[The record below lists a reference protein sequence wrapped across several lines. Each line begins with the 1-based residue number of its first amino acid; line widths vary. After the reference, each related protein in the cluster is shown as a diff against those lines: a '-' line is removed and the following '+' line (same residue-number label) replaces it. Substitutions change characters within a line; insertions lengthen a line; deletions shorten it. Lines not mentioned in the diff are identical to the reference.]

1 MDCDAGGAFLPR
13 KGGAILVSIS
23 AAIRAA
29 LLTADPADKVMAT
42 RQIARDW
49 RLGRLSPSFDC
60 TMPDRPARPDKPE
73 TLSPNKMPRRKGG
86 GVAGQIAMLH
96 ALAHIEFI
104 AIDLALD
111 MAGRFGDGFSDD
123 FVSDWLGVAAD
134 EAMHFALLDRRLR
147 ALGSHYGALP
157 AHDGL
162 WEAAETTAHDV
173 LARIAIVPMVLEARG
188 LDVSPM
194 TIARFANQ
202 GDTASARIM
211 QRIYS
216 DEIRHVRVGSRWFTQ
231 ICESQGMST
240 TWHWQ
245 SLVRTYF
252 RGGLKPPFN
261 DSARESAGL
270 PREYYEALALPAVPT
285 HNR

>member
-1 MDCDAGGAFLPR
+1 MVTIA
-13 KGGAILVSIS
+13 

-29 LLTADPADKVMAT
+29 LLTADPVAKVMAT
-42 RQIARDW
+42 RQAARDW
-49 RLGRLSPSFDC
+49 RLGRLDHAFDC
-60 TMPDRPARPDKPE
+60 AMPDRPARPDALE
-73 TLSPNKMPRRKGG
+73 LLSPNKMPRRKGG
-86 GVAGQIAMLH
+86 GIAGQVAMLH
-96 ALAHIEFI
+96 ALAHIEFV

-111 MAGRFGDGFSDD
+111 MAGRFGEGLSRD

-147 ALGSHYGALP
+147 SLGSHYGAHP

-173 LARIAIVPMVLEARG
+173 LARIAIVPLVLEARG
-188 LDVSPM
+188 LDVSPA
-194 TIARFANQ
+194 TIARFENQ
-202 GDTASARIM
+202 GDSASAKIM
-211 QRIYS
+211 KRIYA
-216 DEIRHVRVGSRWFTQ
+216 DEIRHVRVGTIWFTKL
-231 ICESQGMST
+231 CDSHGMST
-240 TWHWQ
+240 TSHWQ

-270 PREYYEALALPAVPT
+270 TQEYYGTLAIPAPPP
-285 HNR
+285 HSHA